1 MQNEVPVFEE
11 VAVTDLLLH
20 LDVHKSMGLDE
31 IHPRILRELAEE
43 LTKAL
48 SIILQPSWST
58 GEVPDNWK
66 LANVTPLYKKG
77 WKEDPGNYRLVSL
90 TSVPGKVMEHIILNV
105 ITWRIQLNM
114 SRQCAQAAKKANG
127 ILACS
132 RNSMAS
138 GSKEVIVPL
147 YSALAMALVT
157 WFTLI
162 VMGIMHVPLQ
172 VGHGPDVARCQR
184 EQERLELLL
193 QDMARLLEEMQESS
207 WVTRGALLLASL
219 QQWQFWAFAGGL
231 LLLFWLCWR
240 PWKRSREPGSSSK
253 HGSST
258 SLEEEEEEE
267 EEEGDDPLHM
277 DRFLHEC
284 TSWPLRKRQREC
296 TMVEELVN
304 NLLRVCRILCGNGF
318 TPRLQPAVGVGG
330 FLKGWNGREED
341 LVYRLLVPL
350 KPPAGHSF
358 HLELGTEGDML
369 LRNSCLRV
377 ELECMCTRERQLG
390 DMLCFLHHPEDELMS
405 SQEASLLQTLCSGSY
420 LDVQKTAFW
429 LQGLMKAAS
438 ILAPPATKCKL
449 KVLPSTRF
457 CKLQLR
463 DVFKRPLFVELILAV
478 QQGNS
483 DTFVSME

>member
-1 MQNEVPVFEE
+1 
-11 VAVTDLLLH
+11 
-20 LDVHKSMGLDE
+20 
-31 IHPRILRELAEE
+31 
-43 LTKAL
+43 
-48 SIILQPSWST
+48 
-58 GEVPDNWK
+58 
-66 LANVTPLYKKG
+66 
-77 WKEDPGNYRLVSL
+77 
-90 TSVPGKVMEHIILNV
+90 
-105 ITWRIQLNM
+105 
-114 SRQCAQAAKKANG
+114 
-127 ILACS
+127 
-132 RNSMAS
+132 
-138 GSKEVIVPL
+138 
-147 YSALAMALVT
+147 MALVT

-193 QDMARLLEEMQESS
+193 QDMARLLEEMQLKPQESS

-258 SLEEEEEEE
+258 SLEEEEEK

-304 NLLRVCRILCGNGF
+304 DLLGVCRILCGNGF

-330 FLKGWNGREED
+330 FLKGWNGRAED

-358 HLELGTEGDML
+358 HLELGTEGDMP

-405 SQEASLLQTLCSGSY
+405 SQEASLLQTLCTGSY

-457 CKLQLR
+457 CKLQVR
-463 DVFKRPLFVELILAV
+463 DVFKRSLFVELILAV
-478 QQGNS
+478 QQGS
-483 DTFVSME
+483 ADTFVSME